1 MHLPGALTT
10 EMTTSA
16 AAAATSGAFY
26 LRPALF
32 ADDIYH
38 FAAINYAKFDDVLF
52 LIDNLVFA
60 SIIIVNFRSHNEE
73 VVP

>member
-1 MHLPGALTT
+1 M
-10 EMTTSA
+10 
-16 AAAATSGAFY
+16 
-26 LRPALF
+26 F

-52 LIDNLVFA
+52 LIDNLVFV

-73 VVP
+73 VVPYGLCWKLRIGGLPKHMSHDVLVLRGYYW

>member
-1 MHLPGALTT
+1 M
-10 EMTTSA
+10 
-16 AAAATSGAFY
+16 
-26 LRPALF
+26 F